1 MRHYFLLL
9 ILGASL
15 SAQTPPSFT
24 PGDEYRLPPDAR
36 RDPWQKPFEVIAA
49 LNFSSSETV
58 AVIENGY
65 PYFAPRIAP
74 LVKKVY
80 SVNTDSRAFEGRG
93 ALPPGIAKV
102 LSTNANPSLARLN
115 IDTVILVDVLGSI
128 PQRLSY
134 YQALLAG
141 LNPGGR
147 VVVIDRKF
155 PAVFPPESVVTDLNV
170 KAELPLAGFRL
181 VQSFAFL
188 PYQYFLVFQL

>member
-1 MRHYFLLL
+1 MRHYFFLL

-15 SAQTPPSFT
+15 PAQTPPSFS
-24 PGDEYRLPPDAR
+24 PGDEYRFPPDAR
-36 RDPWQKPFEVIAA
+36 RDPWQKPFEVITA

-58 AVIENGY
+58 AVIEIGY

-80 SVNTDSRAFEGRG
+80 SVNTDLQAFQGRG
-93 ALPPGIAKV
+93 ALPPGISKI
-102 LSTNANPSLARLN
+102 LSTNANPALARLN
-115 IDTVILVDVLGSI
+115 IDTVILVDVLRSI

-147 VVVIDRKF
+147 VVVIDRIL
-155 PAVFPPESVVTDLNV
+155 PAVFPADSVVTDLNV
-170 KAELPLAGFRL
+170 KTELPLAGFRL
-181 VQSFAFL
+181 VQSFTFL